1 MRRGLTAFILALL
14 MQALAGCVSVDVGKE
29 PVAQVLLSLRDGTS
43 RPATR
48 RSEPLIEALLIQPQ
62 PANAFADTLSIAYS
76 RREYEFAF
84 YQFASWTERPVR
96 QLPILLQRRLE
107 ARGVAGAVGLVG
119 DPLRADWSLGV
130 GIDTLHHDV
139 SVAPGSARLAVT
151 VDLFNRRTRAR
162 ALRSAASR
170 PARPRRAPIR
180 RQRRRRCRLL
190 QRMCSTNCCRGSK
203 PSCSG
208 PRRRCVERVRAS
220 AWATLSSRHR
230 TLSVRV
236 RADCRGPRAARA
248 PSAARGAPMGR
259 RR

>member
-162 ALRSAASR
+162 VAQRRFEASAPAASADSAAAAQALSLAAANVFDELL
-170 PARPRRAPIR
+170 PWLEAE
-180 RQRRRRCRLL
+180 L
-190 QRMCSTNCCRGSK
+190 QR
-203 PSCSG
+203 
-208 PRRRCVERVRAS
+208 
-220 AWATLSSRHR
+220 
-230 TLSVRV
+230 
-236 RADCRGPRAARA
+236 AAAQAQTR
-248 PSAARGAPMGR
+248 
-259 RR
+259 